1 MGTII
6 NKSFNDGITVPKGA
20 QLIVELVGPAGAGK
34 TTLANVLLQR
44 SKRIQLGT
52 PPNIRKIEHFPFFAK
67 NTLLLVPTFLHLY
80 QNHNGRR
87 LTRQE
92 ITWLIT
98 LNGWQHRL
106 GRQVPGTGTIVILDQ
121 GPVFMLAKLIGFGP
135 ETLKS
140 QAVRQ
145 WLEKIYLQ
153 WAGTLDMVVCLD
165 TPDAILLQRIRAR
178 ETWHGFKNLSES
190 EAVEIL
196 ARFRQAHTKVLSELM
211 AGESGPGLLCFDTAK
226 KSQDEIA
233 ENLLI
238 QLAETELSSLN
249 YQNSEQ
255 V

>member
-6 NKSFNDGITVPKGA
+6 NKSFNDGITIPKGT

-67 NTLLLVPTFLHLY
+67 NTLLLAPTFLHLY

-92 ITWLIT
+92 ITWLLT

-106 GRQVPGTGTIVILDQ
+106 GRQVARTGTIVILDQ
-121 GPVFMLAKLIGFGP
+121 GPVFMLAKLVGFGP
-135 ETLKS
+135 ENLKS
-140 QAVRQ
+140 QAVKQ
-145 WLEKIYLQ
+145 WWEKTYRQ

-165 TPDAILLQRIRAR
+165 TSNAILLQRIRAR

-190 EAVEIL
+190 EAIEIL
-196 ARFRQAHTKVLSELM
+196 ARFREAHTKVLSGLM
-211 AGESGPGLLCFDTAK
+211 VEERGPDVLCYDTAK
-226 KSQDEIA
+226 KSQDEIV

-238 QLAETELSSLN
+238 QLGKTGYEG
-249 YQNSEQ
+249 
-255 V
+255 